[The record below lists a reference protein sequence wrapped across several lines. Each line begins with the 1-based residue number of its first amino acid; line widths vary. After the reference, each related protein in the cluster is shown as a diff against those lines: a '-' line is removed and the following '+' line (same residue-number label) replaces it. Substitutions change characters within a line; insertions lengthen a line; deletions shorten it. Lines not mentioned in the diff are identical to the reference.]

1 MPRGGAHFSSNEL
14 ATVLS
19 HYDIGVIHDLRPLSA
34 GSQRTPKMIVTA
46 ERGRFLLKRR
56 PKGKDDLY
64 RAAFAHAVQTH
75 LADRDFPL
83 ARLLSTRDEKNTL
96 LQLDNHIYEFFE
108 FITGVRYDGSAEA
121 TIDAGLYLAKFHEYL
136 ADFAYQPM
144 PPIRGFHDATNVRR
158 HLKTIGTRE
167 TARHDSDDVSQRAFE
182 GKEPLKIAEI
192 LMTLYNKSSV
202 RVNELGFD
210 SRAGQVVHGDWHPGN
225 MLFWYTRRGATASQR
240 EPSPSR
246 EKSKLLAV
254 IDFDSVKV
262 APPITDL
269 ANGML
274 QFSIVGIR
282 PNPAD
287 WPDYLDQA
295 KLTQF
300 LNGYLRLGTPYGE
313 QVIRLDKTMLNS
325 LLDLMIETM
334 IAEAVLPIAET
345 GFFGNLTGLDFLK
358 MIRRKAEWIDKN
370 RDKLTEAMQS

>member
-19 HYDIGVIHDLRPLSA
+19 HYDIGVIHDLRPLTA
-34 GSQRTPKMIVTA
+34 GSRRTPKMIVTA
-46 ERGRFLLKRR
+46 EKGRFLLKRR

-75 LADRDFPL
+75 LADKDFPL

-96 LQLDNHIYEFFE
+96 LQLDNHTYEFFE
-108 FITGVRYDGSAEA
+108 FITGVRYDGTTEA
-121 TIDAGLYLAKFHEYL
+121 TVDAGLYLAKFHRYMT
-136 ADFAYQPM
+136 DFAYQPI
-144 PPIRGFHDATNVRR
+144 PLRGIFHDAANVRR
-158 HLKTIGTRE
+158 HLKTIGAE
-167 TARHDSDDVSQRAFE
+167 KTASSE
-182 GKEPLKIAEI
+182 KELLKVAEI
-192 LMTLYNKSSV
+192 LMTIYNKSTV
-202 RVNELGFD
+202 CVNELGFD
-210 SRAGQVVHGDWHPGN
+210 SWSEQVVHGDWHPGN
-225 MLFWYTRRGATASQR
+225 MLFWHK
-240 EPSPSR
+240 PSRSR

-262 APPITDL
+262 APPVTDL

-274 QFSIVGIR
+274 QFSIVGNR

-287 WPDYLDQA
+287 WPAYLDQA

-300 LNGYLRLGTPYGE
+300 LNGYRR
-313 QVIRLDKTMLNS
+313 VIKLDKAKLNS

-345 GFFGNLTGLDFLK
+345 GFFGNLMGLDFLK

-370 RDKLTEAMQS
+370 RKELTEAMQP